1 MAKGSLTNARKS
13 GVRHKL
19 SVVWDW
25 LKGPLLAV
33 VIALLI
39 HQFLVTQYLVDG
51 HSMDPTLAS
60 GERLIVDRLSYD
72 FGPPKR
78 GDIIVFRA
86 PVVGDEDWV
95 KRVIGLP
102 GDTIAI
108 SDGKLLLNGKVIPE
122 PFIAQPMDPTHNFGP
137 LRIPPGELF
146 VMGDNR
152 NVSEDSRMIGP
163 IAISSVIG
171 RVALIIWPL
180 RDVRVL
186 GSNQERLLPQT
197 P

>member
-1 MAKGSLTNARKS
+1 MVKGSLTNARKS